1 MNITSKQRAQ
11 LRKLAN
17 NIQPIFQLGK
27 GSLNPIITQELDKA
41 LEARELIKISVLET
55 CDMDAKEIIA
65 ILAERL
71 HAAPVQCIGR
81 KMVLYRES
89 KDNKRIELVK

>member
-27 GSLNPIITQELDKA
+27 GSLTPTITQELDKA

>member
-1 MNITSKQRAQ
+1 
-11 LRKLAN
+11 
-17 NIQPIFQLGK
+17 
-27 GSLNPIITQELDKA
+27 
-41 LEARELIKISVLET
+41 
-55 CDMDAKEIIA
+55 MDAKEIIA

>member
-27 GSLNPIITQELDKA
+27 GSLTPIITQELDKA

-55 CDMDAKEIIA
+55 CDMDAK
-65 ILAERL
+65 
-71 HAAPVQCIGR
+71 
-81 KMVLYRES
+81 
-89 KDNKRIELVK
+89 